1 MNAALPSGPHDRG
14 GLPVNRPLDLSDHQ
28 HEDWELTVESISAF
42 LGDSGIRTVH
52 EARRAQ
58 ESLPAT
64 DYEALSYY
72 ERWAVANEK
81 ILVDSGL
88 LLVEEID
95 ERAALIQANWTAE

>member
-1 MNAALPSGPHDRG
+1 MDLPLRSGPHDRG
-14 GLPVNRPLDLSDHQ
+14 GLTVDRPLNLSDYH
-28 HEDWELTVESISAF
+28 HEDWELIIESISAF

-58 ESLPAT
+58 ESIPAS

-81 ILVDSGL
+81 LLIDCGL
-88 LLVEEID
+88 LSVEEID
-95 ERAALIQANWTAE
+95 ERAALIRANWTSE